1 MFLTAGRLPL
11 TVGNPT
17 VVCHLFF
24 LKITLQKYTG
34 KKRGYS
40 FCDQTRQKRD
50 EMACLSDEQAGNKP
64 GKSKSSSNCM
74 EYISGGMS
82 NCLFCRE

>member
-1 MFLTAGRLPL
+1 LSNKQATHFPLHSGIPPVLLLNLSFHFLFINKITGGKGKRFVSLVKMFLTAGRLPL

-34 KKRGYS
+34 KKRRYY
-40 FCDQTRQKRD
+40 F
-50 EMACLSDEQAGNKP
+50 
-64 GKSKSSSNCM
+64 
-74 EYISGGMS
+74 
-82 NCLFCRE
+82 

>member
-11 TVGNPT
+11 TVGKLT

-24 LKITLQKYTG
+24 LKITRQKYAV

-50 EMACLSDEQAGNKP
+50 EMAYLSDEQAGQAP
-64 GKSKSSSNCM
+64 
-74 EYISGGMS
+74 
-82 NCLFCRE
+82 